1 MKKQKDHWK
10 ELLPYEKK
18 FEVASYIALGVALIV
33 FVFEG
38 LDIFGILPVAF
49 DLSIILRGLMA
60 VFGACQAVVY
70 WRKERHLAHV
80 SMMIAIVFG
89 LGAVWDIVKLFI

>member
-18 FEVASYIALGVALIV
+18 FEVASFIFLGVALIV
-33 FVFEG
+33 FVFEV
-38 LDIFGILPVAF
+38 LDKFGVLPVAF
-49 DLSIILRGLMA
+49 DLFIISRGLLA
-60 VFGACQAVVY
+60 VAAACQAVVY
-70 WRKERHLAHV
+70 WRKERHLAHA

-89 LGAVWDIVKLFI
+89 LGVVWDVVKLFI